1 MKIEYIPVTMINE
14 NLAEAPYFPLPDGF
28 YSSTYRKGDDIWWAK
43 IEASVNEFKS
53 VDKALEHFHS
63 EFGSH
68 EEELKN
74 RCFFIEDDENL
85 KIGTATAWYNDSF
98 LRESYGR
105 LHWIAICPEYQG
117 RKLGK
122 PLVSLAVERLKEL
135 HDKAYLTSQTTSYK
149 AINIYL
155 DFGFRPF
162 LTDNSNCTRA
172 WTLLANHLKHP
183 AIVQFMK

>member
-1 MKIEYIPVTMINE
+1 MEYISVTMIND
-14 NLAEAPYFPLPDGF
+14 NLAEAPYYPLPEGF
-28 YSSTYRKGDDIWWAK
+28 HSRTYRRGDSISWAK

-53 VDKALEHFHS
+53 IDKALEHFHS

-68 EEELKN
+68 EEELKE
-74 RCFFIEDDENL
+74 RCFFIQNAVSL

-98 LRESYGR
+98 LGESYGR
-105 LHWIAICPEYQG
+105 LHWVAIRPEYQG

-149 AINIYL
+149 AINMYL
-155 DFGFRPF
+155 DFGFRPY
-162 LTDNSNCTRA
+162 LTDDNCLRA
-172 WTLLANHLKHP
+172 WKLLADYLKHP
-183 AIVQFMK
+183 ALAEFTDED